1 MCDHLGGVGG
11 REDGRRQVHHGLHL
25 QGDTHDE
32 DKGNLQTFEQISSSS
47 SSYDDNIL
55 RSLVVGNVQLM

>member
-11 REDGRRQVHHGLHL
+11 REDSRRQVHHGLHL

-32 DKGNLQTFEQISSSS
+32 DEECATPVKEIFKHLI
-47 SSYDDNIL
+47 I
-55 RSLVVGNVQLM
+55 MI